1 MSENELIMILNKWYA
16 DRRQAYG
23 IPEGKELATTADK
36 AAVKRWL
43 AAYGLATVNAA
54 ICDVI
59 LKGRKVAG
67 YQPKLRHVGQILR
80 RDYQPL
86 AKRRPEETPA
96 EKRFIGQA
104 PPPGRDPAHPEII
117 L

>member
-1 MSENELIMILNKWYA
+1 MSENPMIVILKRWYQL
-16 DRRQAYG
+16 RRQAYG

-36 AAVKRWL
+36 AAVEKWL
-43 AAYGLATVNAA
+43 EKYGLATVNAA
-54 ICDVI
+54 LWDVI
-59 LKGRKVAG
+59 LNGRKVAG

-104 PPPGRDPAHPEII
+104 PPPGRDPAHPELIP
-117 L
+117 